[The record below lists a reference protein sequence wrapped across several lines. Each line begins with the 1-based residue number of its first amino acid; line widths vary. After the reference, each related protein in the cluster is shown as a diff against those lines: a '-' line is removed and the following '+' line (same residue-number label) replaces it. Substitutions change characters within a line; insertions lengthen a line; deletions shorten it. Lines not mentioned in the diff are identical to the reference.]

1 MIKYPRTNNG
11 VSLKSGNM
19 QVQPIKNLNIL
30 PLTPNPVLSND
41 DTTITVD
48 SSIRTKSSNR
58 RTITQYEELSNVSE
72 ERPEILAI
80 SSFNPLY
87 DEFGNKTENGDLFD
101 VYIESLKQ
109 IDSSSRKLLKDLDDK
124 EFVKNK
130 NHQFKKEITN
140 LREKLSMLNSLLKML
155 SLAGT
160 NLNLHNKIYEFS
172 PVEFVEKSFNDD
184 SHKTKKINL
193 SSIAKNLP
201 EKLNLDVI
209 LSDIKTLPQNASLK
223 YSSSKLWILAIH
235 ELRNLLFSHSK
246 NLLNEN
252 NQKNTDDNFSTLPND
267 GFFRLDLEKFKTAIG
282 NINISPSTQPVVQNS
297 SQPDM
302 GLNMGVINSS
312 MASSIGSINK
322 AMGSIDYLLNMIKDD
337 ESKTALIFHLIT
349 KELRH
354 SLCFDSESQALKTFR
369 GPGTSPI
376 TSKNFFDSVFGIY
389 PANKDIFQKSPDF
402 TAVNSSLMDLCYS
415 RDLSNQNRAV
425 LNLEEKEPIHI
436 SNELVVG
443 SKYFFDAETI
453 FTNVVGQ
460 TINIERIDNFQ
471 RLLSRLDNN
480 FFDIMSNFGL
490 LPTDDSAFV
499 AQQQDANEQS
509 QKPEVV
515 SLDPVAFFENVMS
528 YIVDENG
535 MSKIYQFNPNDSTG
549 IYFFKQ
555 SDRGVAAMFS
565 LAAQEN
571 DFGRSVRSLL
581 FFLINDI
588 AKSGEDVEIDKALFN
603 TLRSGGFEKNQDVES
618 KIDTL
623 KHNLDEYI
631 KNQFNVYSSMSTDAA
646 LVEITKNLRG
656 MYENAKAAPWE
667 SYVPCK
673 FDNAQ
678 YLGQVIR
685 SNSFIKDLAKIMKEF
700 KDAYV
705 KYACK
710 GGSNSKFQ
718 QVSVDTMMLL
728 FFNGICRMISSF
740 SDNTVVS
747 ISIDDTTGGE
757 SIQAGGNDAVGTNAL
772 NILGFAKYGLVLYVN
787 VESTPKSIIKKQI
800 SSYIQKELK
809 TLLNVSF
816 GVLNTLDVLSSN
828 IKTIDSAIKK
838 FSSEAI
844 GYLLRYLNNDAKK
857 LSLVLKEPQLMLML
871 STVEDTFQSF
881 KSFSDDDKEPEEEDL
896 FTNYIENISYYPKM
910 TENFELLF
918 KDNKEFTTKKGY
930 NKKILSVGIPQG
942 LFERLLKTSSRNTKN
957 SKHDDIFKVCVYKTD
972 LLNGD
977 IIYRPKIFLFEA
989 SRFPIR
995 NYGSLRRTRNS
1006 DYHEIFK
1013 AVPTRNYSLFTDIKS
1028 IDTGN
1033 PEYWDD
1039 KSNAFGAEYSFLS
1052 RDEKNEIIENHV
1064 TSFLLENYLK
1074 IVTGMTFNDVNF
1086 NLDSREVEA
1095 LLGLMN
1101 DETLKEKINKTFNV
1115 LENRKIKNSNN
1126 VSKSISN
1133 VLGVGG
1139 KNLYSNQVSSS
1150 TNTTSISSNQ
1160 NNTKFFKASASSN
1173 VGMLSFPRSV
1183 NAASEIFQNPDAYIS
1198 KILQPKK
1205 FDRVFNIIFDPEFQV
1220 DYEKT
1225 ISTTLGAQKFD
1236 FLLKQEKFIQYNN
1249 TKNEYVDSDKSP
1261 NDTSLENFFIS
1272 IETHAEEYVLPL
1284 SVKKSASSFETTIK
1298 ANLVSNTT
1306 KNVYRK

>member
-1 MIKYPRTNNG
+1 
-11 VSLKSGNM
+11 
-19 QVQPIKNLNIL
+19 
-30 PLTPNPVLSND
+30 
-41 DTTITVD
+41 
-48 SSIRTKSSNR
+48 
-58 RTITQYEELSNVSE
+58 
-72 ERPEILAI
+72 
-80 SSFNPLY
+80 
-87 DEFGNKTENGDLFD
+87 
-101 VYIESLKQ
+101 
-109 IDSSSRKLLKDLDDK
+109 
-124 EFVKNK
+124 
-130 NHQFKKEITN
+130 
-140 LREKLSMLNSLLKML
+140 
-155 SLAGT
+155 
-160 NLNLHNKIYEFS
+160 
-172 PVEFVEKSFNDD
+172 
-184 SHKTKKINL
+184 
-193 SSIAKNLP
+193 
-201 EKLNLDVI
+201 
-209 LSDIKTLPQNASLK
+209 
-223 YSSSKLWILAIH
+223 
-235 ELRNLLFSHSK
+235 
-246 NLLNEN
+246 
-252 NQKNTDDNFSTLPND
+252 
-267 GFFRLDLEKFKTAIG
+267 
-282 NINISPSTQPVVQNS
+282 
-297 SQPDM
+297 
-302 GLNMGVINSS
+302 
-312 MASSIGSINK
+312 
-322 AMGSIDYLLNMIKDD
+322 
-337 ESKTALIFHLIT
+337 
-349 KELRH
+349 
-354 SLCFDSESQALKTFR
+354 
-369 GPGTSPI
+369 
-376 TSKNFFDSVFGIY
+376 
-389 PANKDIFQKSPDF
+389 
-402 TAVNSSLMDLCYS
+402 
-415 RDLSNQNRAV
+415 
-425 LNLEEKEPIHI
+425 
-436 SNELVVG
+436 
-443 SKYFFDAETI
+443 
-453 FTNVVGQ
+453 
-460 TINIERIDNFQ
+460 
-471 RLLSRLDNN
+471 
-480 FFDIMSNFGL
+480 
-490 LPTDDSAFV
+490 
-499 AQQQDANEQS
+499 
-509 QKPEVV
+509 
-515 SLDPVAFFENVMS
+515 
-528 YIVDENG
+528 
-535 MSKIYQFNPNDSTG
+535 
-549 IYFFKQ
+549 
-555 SDRGVAAMFS
+555 
-565 LAAQEN
+565 
-571 DFGRSVRSLL
+571 
-581 FFLINDI
+581 
-588 AKSGEDVEIDKALFN
+588 
-603 TLRSGGFEKNQDVES
+603 
-618 KIDTL
+618 
-623 KHNLDEYI
+623 
-631 KNQFNVYSSMSTDAA
+631 
-646 LVEITKNLRG
+646 
-656 MYENAKAAPWE
+656 
-667 SYVPCK
+667 
-673 FDNAQ
+673 
-678 YLGQVIR
+678 
-685 SNSFIKDLAKIMKEF
+685 
-700 KDAYV
+700 
-705 KYACK
+705 
-710 GGSNSKFQ
+710 
-718 QVSVDTMMLL
+718 
-728 FFNGICRMISSF
+728 
-740 SDNTVVS
+740 VS

-918 KDNKEFTTKKGY
+918 KDNKEFTTTKGY

-1074 IVTGMTFNDVNF
+1074 IVTGMTFNDLNF

-1126 VSKSISN
+1126 ASKSISN